1 MAVPKSGDKDKANTM
16 LWIAGTAAV
25 TAGVYFMV
33 QRYMK
38 ERDELMQMKVM
49 KQLQKPSN
57 PDGDSGDD

>member
-1 MAVPKSGDKDKANTM
+1 MAVPKSSDKDKANTM

-33 QRYMK
+33 QRYIK

-49 KQLQKPSN
+49 KQLQKESN
-57 PDGDSGDD
+57 PDDESEKD

>member
-1 MAVPKSGDKDKANTM
+1 M

-25 TAGVYFMV
+25 TAGVYFVV

-49 KQLQKPSN
+49 KQLQQKPSN
-57 PDGDSGDD
+57 PDGDSEDA